1 MGFRVLIA
9 DDDRALL
16 SSLSIR
22 LKSEGYE
29 VFCAQDSYQAVDQA
43 RKVWPDVLV
52 LDINMPAGNGFSV
65 QDRVHH
71 MDLLKDIPVVYVTG
85 DRSEAVAELAT
96 THQAAAIVYKPFETK
111 TLLEAIKYALSPH
124 ASLRQPVA

>member
-1 MGFRVLIA
+1 MAFRVLLA
-9 DDDRALL
+9 DDDRAFLA
-16 SSLSIR
+16 SLSVR
-22 LKSEGYE
+22 LKAEGYE

-71 MDLLKDIPVVYVTG
+71 MDLLKDIPVIYLTG
-85 DRSEAVAELAT
+85 DRSEKVASLAKS
-96 THQAAAIVYKPFETK
+96 HHAAKVLYKPFETK
-111 TLLEAIKYALSPH
+111 DLLAALRE
-124 ASLRQPVA
+124 SLSSRV